1 LPVRVT
7 QHELF
12 VYAADLRCVARH
24 ELASRGAGKD
34 VAPPGSHPPWK
45 KTVADLD
52 QLRVAFDQMGDGAIL
67 FISGLVVAQPRLAAY
82 HARQILLLRER
93 YATADLVSA
102 LGHAHSFGAF
112 DYHAVARILAA
123 RAAPRTLAEYV
134 AEDAAR
140 RIEERLGDCDTRPRD
155 LDEYDRLPVASPP
168 TDMLRMPHEE
178 APCPSDT
185 TPPTRTPPPSGSGK
199 PSGSSD

>member
-1 LPVRVT
+1 MTARPKRSEIVDALRA
-7 QHELF
+7 HG
-12 VYAADLRCVARH
+12 ADAQ
-24 ELASRGAGKD
+24 KD
-34 VAPPGSHPPWK
+34 VEELW
-45 KTVADLD
+45 
-52 QLRVAFDQMGDGAIL
+52 RRIAFGGRRGDH

-112 DYHAVARILAA
+112 DHHAVARILAA

-140 RIEERLGDCDTRPRD
+140 RLEERPRRRRAARTRARREEAAHK
-155 LDEYDRLPVASPP
+155 LEHRKIIRLPV
-168 TDMLRMPHEE
+168 LGGLHHEYRR
-178 APCPSDT
+178 AA
-185 TPPTRTPPPSGSGK
+185 
-199 PSGSSD
+199 